1 MKIYILVENGNF
13 VREVSLADE
22 YPNTSFP
29 AIITQD
35 QLPENVYEC
44 YIEPRPY
51 SAVANY
57 VQNSPQ
63 LIDSKWTITWAQV
76 PVSQYELDLLKQRA
90 WDNVREKRDALM
102 TMFDWRYL
110 RYNRETRLGVTPTDD
125 ILKLDEYMKALAD
138 ITLQQD
144 PFNIEWP
151 VEP

>member
-1 MKIYILVENGNF
+1 MKIYILVENGHF

-29 AIITQD
+29 AIITPD
-35 QLPENVYEC
+35 QLPENVHEC
-44 YIEPRPY
+44 IIEPKPY
-51 SAVANY
+51 NAVAHY
-57 VQNSPQ
+57 VQTAPQ
-63 LIDSKWTITWAQV
+63 LIDSKWIISWTQA
-76 PVSQYELDLLKQRA
+76 PVSQYDLDLLKQQA
-90 WDNVREKRDALM
+90 WNNVREKRDSLM
-102 TMFDWRYL
+102 AMFDWRYL

-138 ITLQQD
+138 ITQQQD